1 MKILLDLGDLDTNAD
16 DDEVL
21 SIIRSVVMDS
31 HELESGELLH
41 IASVSA
47 EVVESASS
55 TKPARSFLAWIKQ
68 QAKRDDPVGDL
79 ARDVKVMATPRTG
92 ASRRRDGS
100 ATSARQTRAAAQLRR
115 SVRLGMNLPP
125 GVRN

>member
-79 ARDVKVMATPRTG
+79 ARDVKSDGNAPNGRVSKTG
-92 ASRRRDGS
+92 WLGYLRASNASSGAIEAFREAWDEFT
-100 ATSARQTRAAAQLRR
+100 ARR
-115 SVRLGMNLPP
+115 S
-125 GVRN
+125 